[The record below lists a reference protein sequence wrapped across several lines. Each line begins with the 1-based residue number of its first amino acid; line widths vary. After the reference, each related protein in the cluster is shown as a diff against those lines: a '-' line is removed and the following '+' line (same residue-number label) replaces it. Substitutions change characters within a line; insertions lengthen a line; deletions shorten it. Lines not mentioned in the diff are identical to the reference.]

1 MIGDKITCIGIGIQE
16 YYCVCAVIGL
26 LKKMQSPEDSSYEK
40 QKAAYRVA
48 EIIQR
53 ILSLQDN
60 YSAAATLASLP
71 TMVSDFNI
79 SPNVEK

>member
-26 LKKMQSPEDSSYEK
+26 LKKVQSPEDSSNEE
-40 QKAAYRVA
+40 QKAAHRVA
-48 EIIQR
+48 QIIQR
-53 ILSLQDN
+53 MLSLQDN

-79 SPNVEK
+79 LLDVEK